1 MAVCPYLAQVTVPVI
16 IAAYERMGYKLY
28 SDGDYNLNL
37 FAIRTAENKA
47 DTFNDCIGVLFKISG
62 NWILKKYDG
71 TTDPGSYYRLHPM
84 SSRGT
89 AILAPGQHRNAFK
102 LGYHQG
108 KYKALVQNAPL
119 PLYRDNDK
127 DIYIDTDGVARYEI
141 AGINLHRAN
150 ANYKSKL
157 NERWSA
163 GCLTVADPH
172 DFEELLSIAEKA
184 AQYYGNSFT
193 LTLFLES
200 EMFPNN

>member
-16 IAAYERMGYKLY
+16 IAAYERMGYRLFTE
-28 SDGDYNLNL
+28 GDYNVNL
-37 FAIRTAENKA
+37 FAIRTAENQA
-47 DTFNDCIGVLFKISG
+47 DTFNDCIGVLFKIGG
-62 NWILKKYDG
+62 NWTLKKYDA

-84 SSRGT
+84 NSRGT
-89 AILAPGQHRNAFK
+89 AILAPGQHAGASK

-108 KYKALVQNAPL
+108 KYKALVQNKPL

-127 DIYIDTDGVARYEI
+127 DSYIETDGTARYEI

-157 NERWSA
+157 NQKYSA
-163 GCLTVADPH
+163 GCLVVADPH
-172 DFEELLSIAEKA
+172 DFNELLTICEKA

-193 LTLFLES
+193 CTLFTQEQV
-200 EMFPNN
+200 FPS